1 MMNENRDFSE
11 LNEIWRDMIAHLEK
25 DPNAINFFEGKHS
38 CSKNAKML
46 TETYNIII
54 TYISVIQNICIT
66 NKSLR
71 K

>member
-38 CSKNAKML
+38 CSKNKRTSKFHTQRML
-46 TETYNIII
+46 
-54 TYISVIQNICIT
+54 
-66 NKSLR
+66 
-71 K
+71 